1 MFLNP
6 LHYKRPRFSCSLFI
20 RQRFHHFSGED
31 FCLLS
36 LLHGYKWTVFVLD
49 CWEIRYL
56 KMTPCAQ
63 GNCVSLYHCFLTFL
77 WIKEQIK
84 KKIIDYSESVLL
96 KSIKKNKHLSS
107 SLNTEGEKPVFQCSV
122 QSNKLPS
129 FDKEVNNYFK
139 HRATRVCLYRLIAA
153 SLPKYSNLIRR
164 Q

>member
-20 RQRFHHFSGED
+20 RPRFHHYFIH
-31 FCLLS
+31 
-36 LLHGYKWTVFVLD
+36 LHGYKWTVFVLD

>member
-20 RQRFHHFSGED
+20 RPRFHHYFIH
-31 FCLLS
+31 
-36 LLHGYKWTVFVLD
+36 LHGYKWTVFVLD

-63 GNCVSLYHCFLTFL
+63 GNCVSLYRCFLTFL

-96 KSIKKNKHLSS
+96 KSIIKKKHLSS

>member
-20 RQRFHHFSGED
+20 RPRFHHYFIH
-31 FCLLS
+31 
-36 LLHGYKWTVFVLD
+36 LHGYKWTVFVLD

-96 KSIKKNKHLSS
+96 KSIFKKKHLSS